1 MPHPATHDQRFLVVR
16 TDRLGDVL
24 LTLPMLSRLRA
35 SRPGAR
41 ISLLVRHY
49 PGELL
54 AGHPAVDELLWYD
67 TPAGALVPFGDLLR
81 RITEARF
88 DAAIVVHPTPR
99 LAWLTFRSRVPV
111 RVGTGY
117 RYYSPL
123 FNRKVYE
130 HRRRGDR
137 HELECNLGLLG
148 PLGIPTDPPGIPVD
162 FSLPVPEAVSAGA
175 LVKLGELGIRPGAA
189 FAVVHPGSGGSARDW
204 PPERFASLAESLAG
218 EGVMVLVTG
227 SAAERSLVDRV
238 ISTCGS
244 GVIGAAGVFG
254 LHELAAMLSACSLFV
269 GNSSG
274 PLHLAVAMGTP
285 VVGLYPQIPEIGPR
299 RWGPY
304 AELARVIVPDR
315 PATCREC
322 RGRGARKCAC
332 METIGVE
339 MVFRSCLELLQNVAP
354 VVPGRRP

>member
-1 MPHPATHDQRFLVVR
+1 
-16 TDRLGDVL
+16 
-24 LTLPMLSRLRA
+24 
-35 SRPGAR
+35 
-41 ISLLVRHY
+41 
-49 PGELL
+49 
-54 AGHPAVDELLWYD
+54 
-67 TPAGALVPFGDLLR
+67 
-81 RITEARF
+81 
-88 DAAIVVHPTPR
+88 
-99 LAWLTFRSRVPV
+99 
-111 RVGTGY
+111 
-117 RYYSPL
+117 
-123 FNRKVYE
+123 
-130 HRRRGDR
+130 
-137 HELECNLGLLG
+137 
-148 PLGIPTDPPGIPVD
+148 VD

-204 PPERFASLAESLAG
+204 PPERFASLAGSLAG

-227 SAAERSLVDRV
+227 SAAERPLVDRV

-244 GVIGAAGVFG
+244 GVIGAAGVFD